1 LGFNFQAVAESSSL
15 VNVRQVHGHRH
26 LPSSRQLEFHTNGVV
41 TVSEIS
47 ASQFA
52 VETQGVDTAFNVGGS
67 PGLENSK
74 IDIKHALKKRDK
86 KYNMDALQINQALS
100 R

>member
-1 LGFNFQAVAESSSL
+1 LALNFQAVANSFGL
-15 VNVRQVHGHRH
+15 VNVEQVHGHRH
-26 LPSSRQLEFHTNGVV
+26 LLGSWQLEFHTNGVV

-52 VETQGVDTAFNVGGS
+52 VETQGVDAVFNVDGRS
-67 PGLENSK
+67 RFFKIVKYIISK
-74 IDIKHALKKRDK
+74 FSK
-86 KYNMDALQINQALS
+86 S